1 MVEMIDQENG
11 TVFDTRGYEADIENE
26 IENNPEF
33 KKLIDQII
41 ASLRKIICQKLIQLN
56 TV

>member
-11 TVFDTRGYEADIENE
+11 TIFDTRGYEADIENE

-41 ASLRKIICQKLIQLN
+41 ASLRKIICNKLIQSN
-56 TV
+56 TG